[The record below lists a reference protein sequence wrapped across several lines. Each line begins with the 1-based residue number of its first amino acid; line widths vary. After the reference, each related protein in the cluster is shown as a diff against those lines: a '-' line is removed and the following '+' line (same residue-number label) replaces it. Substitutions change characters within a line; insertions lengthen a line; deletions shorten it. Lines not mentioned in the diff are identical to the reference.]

1 LEKSNKLMKE
11 GKNFKV
17 LGVRQSLIG
26 DCIMSLPV
34 LQFVEKRRPNSYK
47 YWHVAKKCSQSA
59 PLFYNHPLIDK
70 IVITDCE
77 EGFGPKDIELAKQC
91 DFVFNTTPQHPF
103 GECWHDHR
111 NMLQETWV
119 MAGIDLK
126 EFEALTEEEKTPSL
140 TKWFNTNRES
150 NTITVHCFA
159 GYGRDNHRSPSKEW
173 WAELIELLTKQ
184 GFKVIRLGHPKEPEL
199 TKCNDLRHLSFLE
212 QIQIALGCDMYI
224 GTDSGFSLVMGAYSH
239 PQITLLTNWNVNHFQ
254 NPTCLQPINKNNI
267 SLFNEFIKGGCS
279 GISKDKVLE
288 NIKNLL

>member
-1 LEKSNKLMKE
+1 MKE

-34 LQFVEKRRPNSYK
+34 LNFVEKRRPNSYK
-47 YWHVAKKCSQSA
+47 YWHIAKKCSQSA

-103 GECWHDHR
+103 GEYWHDHR

-150 NTITVHCFA
+150 NVIAVHCFA
-159 GYGRDNHRSPSKEW
+159 GYGRDNHRSPNKEW
-173 WAELIELLTKQ
+173 WAELIESLTKQ

-199 TKCNDLRHLSFLE
+199 TNYNDLRHLSFLE

-239 PQITLLTNWNVNHFQ
+239 PQITLLTNWNVNHFK

-267 SLFNEFIKGGCS
+267 SLFNEFTKGGCS
-279 GISKDKVLE
+279 GISKGEVLE

>member
-1 LEKSNKLMKE
+1 MKE

-150 NTITVHCFA
+150 NTIAVHCFA

>member
-1 LEKSNKLMKE
+1 MKE

-150 NTITVHCFA
+150 NTIAVHCFA

-173 WAELIELLTKQ
+173 WAELIESLTKQ

>member
-1 LEKSNKLMKE
+1 MKE

-150 NTITVHCFA
+150 NTIAVHCFA
-159 GYGRDNHRSPSKEW
+159 GYGRDNHRSPNKEW
-173 WAELIELLTKQ
+173 WAELIESLTKQ

-279 GISKDKVLE
+279 GI
-288 NIKNLL
+288 KNLL

>member
-1 LEKSNKLMKE
+1 MKE

-34 LQFVEKRRPNSYK
+34 LRFVEKRRPNSYK

-103 GECWHDHR
+103 GEYWHDHR
-111 NMLQETWV
+111 SMLQETWV

-140 TKWFNTNRES
+140 TRWFNTNREAS
-150 NTITVHCFA
+150 TIAVHCFA
-159 GYGRDNHRSPSKEW
+159 GYGRDNRRSPNKEW
-173 WAELIELLTKQ
+173 WTELIESLTKQ

-199 TKCNDLRHLSFLE
+199 INCNDLRHLSFLE
-212 QIQIALGCDMYI
+212 QIQIALGCDMCI
-224 GTDSGFSLVMGAYSH
+224 GTDSGFSLVMGAYTH

>member
-1 LEKSNKLMKE
+1 MKE

-150 NTITVHCFA
+150 NTIAVHCFA
-159 GYGRDNHRSPSKEW
+159 GYGRDNHRSPNKEW
-173 WAELIELLTKQ
+173 WAELIESLTKQ

>member
-1 LEKSNKLMKE
+1 MKE

-34 LQFVEKRRPNSYK
+34 LNFVEKRRPNSYK
-47 YWHVAKKCSQSA
+47 YWHIAKKCSQAA

-77 EGFGPKDIELAKQC
+77 EGFGPKDIALSKEC

-103 GECWHDHR
+103 GEYWHDHR

-119 MAGIDLK
+119 MAGVN
-126 EFEALTEEEKTPSL
+126 LTEFDNLTEQEKTPSL
-140 TKWFNTNRES
+140 VKWFDVTKKENS
-150 NTITVHCFA
+150 IAVHCFA
-159 GYGRDNHRSPSKEW
+159 GYGRDNHRSPNQEW
-173 WAELIELLTKQ
+173 WQDLINSLSKQ
-184 GFKVIRLGHPKEPEL
+184 GFKILRLGHPREPNLDGCE
-199 TKCNDLRHLSFLE
+199 DLRHLSFLD
-212 QIQIALGCDMYI
+212 QIQISLGSNLYI

-239 PQITLLTNWNVNHFQ
+239 PQITLLTNWNINHTQ

-267 SLFNEFIKGGCS
+267 SIFNNFKEGGCS
-279 GISKDKVLE
+279 GISKEKVLE